1 MYSSVDICVNN
12 CEIAT
17 KRQQPI
23 HGPGVQSETYW
34 RLSGGA
40 GGLSG
45 ILEEKCF
52 LLSQTNLNM
61 ENVNVSIGT
70 GPTLSGEV

>member
-1 MYSSVDICVNN
+1 MLV
-12 CEIAT
+12 T
-17 KRQQPI
+17 
-23 HGPGVQSETYW
+23 GVQSETYW